1 MDLENIMFNERS
13 YTEKDKY
20 YITSMWN
27 LKNNT
32 SECAKQKQ
40 TDRYRRQT
48 CVYQSEEERGEGQVK
63 GIELT
68 DTNYSV

>member
-1 MDLENIMFNERS
+1 
-13 YTEKDKY
+13 
-20 YITSMWN
+20 MWN